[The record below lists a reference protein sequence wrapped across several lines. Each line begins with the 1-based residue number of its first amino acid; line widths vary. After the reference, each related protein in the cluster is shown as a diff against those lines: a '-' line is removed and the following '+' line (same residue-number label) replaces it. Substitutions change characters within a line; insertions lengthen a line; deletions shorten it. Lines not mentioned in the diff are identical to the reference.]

1 MYKKVIVLSVFYLI
15 ISLFYL
21 GCSTNYESK
30 IIPTPSNQIFLDD
43 YFILDTKTSIS
54 YPNEFKNSVNFLK
67 SFLDQGKHKYLSI
80 ENNNQSNNHIE
91 FKLDKNFTSPEA
103 YKLEIGKNLITV
115 TSSDNKGAFYA
126 IQTIRQLIPAS
137 FENKS
142 HTNKKIEIKCQI
154 VEDNPRFKYRGMHL
168 DVGRHMFSV
177 DFIKKYI
184 DALAMLKFN
193 TFHWHLTEDQGW
205 RIEIKKYP
213 KLQTISAYRDSTL
226 AGHYTDKP
234 RKFNNSSYGGYYTQK
249 EIKEI
254 VNYALDREITIIP
267 EIEMP
272 GHSQAAVAAYPE
284 LGCTGENVNVATLW
298 GVFEDIYCSKEETFN
313 FLEDVIDEVAELFPG
328 EYIHIGGD
336 EAPKTRWKQCANCQR
351 VIKRE
356 NLKDEHEL
364 QSYFITRMEK
374 YISSKGKKIIGWDEI
389 LEGGLAPNATVMSWR
404 GISGGIK
411 AANMKHDVIMTPNA
425 TCYLDH
431 YQSENTNEPLAIG
444 GYTPLEEIYNYEPIP
459 KELDSESSKYI
470 IGAQGNV
477 WTEYMSTSEYVEYMV
492 FPRIFALSEV
502 VWSKNKSNFQEFT
515 SRVTSFFDRLDKLDI
530 NYSTHIEKIEK

>member
-15 ISLFYL
+15 NSLFYL
-21 GCSTNYESK
+21 GFSSNSDSK
-30 IIPTPSNQIFLDD
+30 IIPAPDKQIFLDGFFKLND
-43 YFILDTKTSIS
+43 NTTIN
-54 YPNEFKNSVNFLK
+54 YPNEFKNSVNFL
-67 SFLDQGKHKYLSI
+67 SSYLNQGGTQYLFIKNKNAS
-80 ENNNQSNNHIE
+80 
-91 FKLDKNFTSPEA
+91 KNFVHFLLDEKLSNDEA
-103 YKLEIGKNLITV
+103 YKIEIKKNGITI
-115 TSSDNKGAFYA
+115 TSRDNKGAFYA
-126 IQTIRQLIPAS
+126 IQTLRQLIPAS
-137 FENKS
+137 FEDKTYPNTEIS
-142 HTNKKIEIKCQI
+142 IKCQI
-154 VEDNPRFKYRGMHL
+154 IEDSPRFKYRGMHL
-168 DVGRHMFSV
+168 DVGRHLFSV
-177 DFIKKYI
+177 EFIKKYI

-213 KLQTISAYRDSTL
+213 KLNTIAAYRDSTL
-226 AGHYTDKP
+226 AGHYTDRP
-234 RKFNNSSYGGYYTQK
+234 RKYDKTRYGGYYTQEQVK
-249 EIKEI
+249 DI
-254 VNYALDREITIIP
+254 VNYALEREITIIP

-272 GHSQAAVAAYPE
+272 GHSKAAIAAYPE

-336 EAPKTRWKQCANCQR
+336 EAPKTRWEKCKNCQS

-356 NLKDEHEL
+356 SLKDEHEL
-364 QSYFITRMEK
+364 QNYFISRMEK
-374 YISSKGKKIIGWDEI
+374 YINSKGKKIIGWDEI

-404 GISGGIK
+404 GTSGGIK

-425 TCYLDH
+425 TCYLDY
-431 YQSENTNEPLAIG
+431 YQSRDKNEPLAIG
-444 GYTPLEEIYNYEPIP
+444 GYTPLEEIYNYEPVP

-502 VWSKNKSNFQEFT
+502 VWSKNKSNFEEFT
-515 SRVTSFFDRLDKLDI
+515 SRVTSFFDRLDKLNI
-530 NYSTHIEKIEK
+530 NYSTHLEKID